1 MTAGLLDQ
9 EARDRIVGA
18 HDANLFVDAGAGSGK
33 TKQLVDRV
41 VSMVACRYLKSVS
54 GLAAITF
61 TENAATELRTR
72 IREAL
77 ETASSETGS
86 SETGSSETGSF
97 ETGSSETGSSETGR
111 TAQEQA
117 RCSLALTEL
126 DDAAITTLHGFAARL
141 LTDAPMEA
149 GLPPGFR
156 VQDAIRASID
166 SDAWWRCLLDDWY
179 GDETLADVWR
189 AGLTLDLNPAF
200 LKEVL
205 ASFDGNWDLLAGR
218 PIAMQ
223 PMPAL
228 NAEALLRPLRRL
240 VAYAGGKGPGA
251 DRLTDR
257 IDRVLTPLL
266 REASAESDPLQV
278 LAVLRGTPLKDAGNA
293 GAWTKAGL
301 DKATAC
307 AFLGEARA
315 AVDAQL
321 TACRAAVTTTLAE
334 RLRQA
339 VLGHAAARRDR
350 GELWF
355 HDLLVYAVRLL
366 RDDNEVRAAVRE
378 RWPVICVDEFQD
390 TDPLQ
395 VELVH
400 LIAGLDEGSWA
411 DAAIDGGRLF
421 FVGDPKQSIY
431 RFRRAEVGLFAQ
443 VRDRYDGGRL
453 TLVQNFRSRPG
464 VLQVINELFGRLLGD
479 DPATGY
485 DPLHA
490 ARQAVAGDPGPDV
503 LLVGGPSAQ
512 RISEI
517 REAEA
522 DHIASTLARARGSW
536 LTGGTPETSHPASF
550 GDMAILVPAR
560 TSLGQLEDALG
571 RYAVPYRIMS
581 RSLIW
586 ESDTV
591 RDLITVLQAID
602 DPADPVALVAAL
614 RHPMFGCSD
623 DDLVAWKLAGG
634 TWRYDTSP
642 VRDAAESPV
651 ADAMAALRRYHDL
664 RWWLP
669 VNILLDR
676 IIRERRAVELTAAH
690 RRPRDHWRRLRF
702 LTDQARMFLDN
713 GGGGL
718 TSFVRWALE
727 QIDRAADAI
736 ETVTPE
742 RDDDAVA
749 ILTIHGSKG
758 LEFPIVALTG
768 INTPPL
774 TRGQVIWP
782 ADGPPEITLH
792 KEFKTPGF
800 TAAQQAEKVLD
811 QQEQLRL
818 LYVGMTRAEDHLIV
832 SIHHHPPQHG
842 RPDTHAMRLS
852 QMLPAL
858 EAAGAACELAGRPV
872 PAGGPGPAAATDGA
886 SAEARRRFLT
896 SREELLKSAVA
907 GLPTTA
913 TGLAETAAGESQEPA
928 DPLEAAAAGDAAE
941 PVAGW
946 PAARSG
952 TTLGSTVHRALEIL
966 DLAQA
971 TGRAVDHAVT
981 AACAELGIP
990 QLAGEVRSRVQ
1001 AALTAQIVQLAA
1013 TRRHWKEVP
1022 VVAELGGRVVEG
1034 FIDLV
1039 VETDAGLV
1047 VVDYKTDSVPS
1058 AADIQAKAQH
1068 YAPQIRAYA
1077 QALALATGLR
1087 IAPPQLLFCQASSTN
1102 AVTVSLPA
1110 LRAAYRHLSHSS
1122 VTDGLFPM
1130 RELPAWPDEM
1140 AGVAVG
1146 ITLEVVLMLR
1156 LRCPERPSR
1165 LHLGDHLS
1173 RPQARGVDI
1182 RDRVVRDP
1190 LLLVVGVENGRPVAE
1205 AGVVALAVL
1214 RGRVVYLEEE
1224 LQKVTVGDL
1233 PGVEDDLDRLSV
1245 GPVIPVRRVGYV
1257 PARVADP
1264 RGQDARAAA
1273 DEVLHSPE
1281 TSAGQ
1286 NRLLGR
1292 LAHRCTSP
1300 SASSNRL
1307 RQAGVSREMARGS
1320 FLQVSGISSP

>member
-77 ETASSETGS
+77 ETASSATGS
-86 SETGSSETGSF
+86 SATGSSA
-97 ETGSSETGSSETGR
+97 TGSSATGSSANSR

-141 LTDAPMEA
+141 LADAPMEA

-366 RDDNEVRAAVRE
+366 RDDNEVRAAVGE

-411 DAAIDGGRLF
+411 EAAIEGGRLF

-453 TLVQNFRSRPG
+453 TLFQNFRSRPG
-464 VLQVINELFGRLLGD
+464 VLQVINELFGRLLSD

-614 RHPMFGCSD
+614 RHSMFGCSD

-896 SREELLKSAVA
+896 SREELLRSVVA

-913 TGLAETAAGESQEPA
+913 TGLAETAAGESQEPD
-928 DPLEAAAAGDAAE
+928 DPLEAAAGDAAE
-941 PVAGW
+941 PAGGW

-952 TTLGSTVHRALEIL
+952 ATLGSTVHRALEIL

-990 QLAGEVRSRVQ
+990 RLAGEVRSRVQ

-1039 VETDAGLV
+1039 VETDDGLV

-1058 AADIQAKAQH
+1058 ATDIQAKAQH

-1110 LRAAYRHLSHSS
+1110 LRDACRGCGTRFWLAMSQP
-1122 VTDGLFPM
+1122 VN
-1130 RELPAWPDEM
+1130 A
-1140 AGVAVG
+1140 
-1146 ITLEVVLMLR
+1146 R
-1156 LRCPERPSR
+1156 LVRPI
-1165 LHLGDHLS
+1165 
-1173 RPQARGVDI
+1173 A
-1182 RDRVVRDP
+1182 
-1190 LLLVVGVENGRPVAE
+1190 
-1205 AGVVALAVL
+1205 
-1214 RGRVVYLEEE
+1214 
-1224 LQKVTVGDL
+1224 
-1233 PGVEDDLDRLSV
+1233 
-1245 GPVIPVRRVGYV
+1245 
-1257 PARVADP
+1257 
-1264 RGQDARAAA
+1264 
-1273 DEVLHSPE
+1273 
-1281 TSAGQ
+1281 
-1286 NRLLGR
+1286 
-1292 LAHRCTSP
+1292 
-1300 SASSNRL
+1300 
-1307 RQAGVSREMARGS
+1307 
-1320 FLQVSGISSP
+1320 